1 MLVIRPIETDDL
13 GALTQLAD
21 SATFGLT
28 SLPKDRQLLAGRF
41 SDSLRGFEKVNA
53 KPSGESFLFVLEDT
67 HTGRVVGTSG
77 VVSKVGGFEPFYAYR
92 IEDSLHRSEMLKVDK
107 KVPVLHL
114 VEEHNGPCEIGSL
127 FLSPDYRQKGGGRLL
142 SLARFLFIADHRH
155 HFDPQ
160 VIAELRGV
168 IDENGRSPFWD
179 ALGRIFFEIEYS
191 HADYLSV
198 VDKRFIADLMPKHPI
213 YIPLL
218 PAEARKVIGK
228 VHDKTLPARKLLES
242 EGFTFSCMV
251 DIFEAGPI
259 ITCPRDRVRTIRDS
273 ACATVAGVSDGAI
286 ESADYLI
293 SNGRRD
299 FRACCAP
306 LQVVGDG
313 TVVVSPPVAEALGIE
328 AGQTIRYVTERP

>member
-1 MLVIRPIETDDL
+1 MFVIRPIETDDL
-13 GALTQLAD
+13 DSLMQLAN
-21 SATFGLT
+21 ATTFGLT
-28 SLPKDRQLLAGRF
+28 SLPKDRQLLAGRI
-41 SDSLRGFEKVNA
+41 SDSLRGFEKVNE
-53 KPSGESFLFVLEDT
+53 KPSGECFLFVMEDT
-67 HTGRVVGTSG
+67 QTGHVVGTSG

-92 IEDSLHRSEMLKVDK
+92 IEDSVHRSEMLKVDK
-107 KVPVLHL
+107 KVPALHL

-127 FLSPDYRQKGGGRLL
+127 FLAPDYRQKGAGRLL
-142 SLARFLFIADHRH
+142 SLARLLFIADHRQ

-168 IDENGRSPFWD
+168 VDENGRAPFWD
-179 ALGRIFFEIEYS
+179 ALGRVFFEIEYS

-218 PAEARKVIGK
+218 PAEAQQVIGQ
-228 VHDKTLPARKLLES
+228 VHEYTKPACRILES

-251 DIFEAGPI
+251 DIFEAGPMF
-259 ITCPRDRVRTIRDS
+259 TCPRDKIRTVRDS
-273 ACATVAGVSDGAI
+273 LCATVSAVSDRPV
-286 ESADYLI
+286 ESPNYLI

-299 FRACCAP
+299 FRACRDA

-313 TVVVSPPVAEALGIE
+313 TVVISPQVAEALRIE
-328 AGQTIRYVTERP
+328 IGQPIRYVTERP